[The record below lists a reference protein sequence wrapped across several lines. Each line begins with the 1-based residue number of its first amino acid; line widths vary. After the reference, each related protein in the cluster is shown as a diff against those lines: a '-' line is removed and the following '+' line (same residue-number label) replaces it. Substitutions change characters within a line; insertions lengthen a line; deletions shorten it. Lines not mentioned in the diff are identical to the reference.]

1 MSAPPLV
8 ARRNR
13 PELAWK
19 DALCRRLTAV
29 LFAMIA
35 TTIMGILI
43 TVALSA
49 GFTGGRDILV
59 ASAAGFILSFPASW
73 LVARSITRVR
83 AR

>member
-1 MSAPPLV
+1 MSL
-8 ARRNR
+8 
-13 PELAWK
+13 
-19 DALCRRLTAV
+19 RLMAV

-59 ASAAGFILSFPASW
+59 ASAAGFILSFPPVGWWRAASRGC
-73 LVARSITRVR
+73 ARAERR
-83 AR
+83 AASFRQFAIM